1 MLGSNCLTLGIG
13 AAERKAGR
21 TGQEFRLTQTA
32 LVVGGGCIGA
42 FLFVSFGGA
51 PTRDE
56 ELMKNDYR
64 AALIR
69 REWVHV
75 AGPALRAVFCVS
87 AGLMLFASTSVFG
100 QTAYAMQFNQANNNF
115 GLINLLT
122 GNFTLLGTEGS
133 TLFNDVAG
141 SPNGNLYGIINSA
154 SLVTLNTNNGAVLT
168 SVSFSV
174 GGIESLAIAS
184 NGTLYGATQGALYTI
199 NPLTGAA
206 SLVGNFNNSAI
217 GNSGQNI
224 RFGSDGNLY
233 DTDGGVS
240 ANNTDLFQIST
251 VNGQATL
258 MGVVTNFP
266 GLCLENA
273 GSQMYGV
280 GIQLGSASSLFQDLV
295 GIDLSSLKP
304 GGTNLDG
311 SAWDISYNLLTAN
324 FPNNYNFSS
333 ADLFIVPA
341 PEPSTVSLSILGGML
356 FLMISHKR
364 IRC

>member
-1 MLGSNCLTLGIG
+1 
-13 AAERKAGR
+13 
-21 TGQEFRLTQTA
+21 
-32 LVVGGGCIGA
+32 
-42 FLFVSFGGA
+42 
-51 PTRDE
+51 
-56 ELMKNDYR
+56 MKNDYQAVLVWRER
-64 AALIR
+64 ARLVETTFRTLVCI
-69 REWVHV
+69 
-75 AGPALRAVFCVS
+75 S
-87 AGLMLFASTSVFG
+87 AALMLFASNPASG
-100 QTAYAMQFNQANNNF
+100 QTAYAMQFNQANNSF
-115 GLINLLT
+115 GTVNLLT
-122 GNFTLLGTEGS
+122 GSFTQLGSEGS
-133 TLFNDVAG
+133 TLFNDIAA
-141 SPNGNLYGIINSA
+141 SPNGNLYGIINTA

-168 SVSFSV
+168 SVSFNV

-184 NGTLYGATQGALYTI
+184 DGTLYGATQGALYTI

-251 VNGQATL
+251 GNGQATL

-295 GIDLSSLKP
+295 GIDLSNLQT
-304 GGTNLDG
+304 GGTNSDG
-311 SAWDISYNLLTAN
+311 SPFDIAYNLLTAN
-324 FPNNYNFSS
+324 FPNNYNISS

-341 PEPSTVSLSILGGML
+341 PEPSTVSLAILGGTL
-356 FLMISHKR
+356 FLMIRHKR

>member
-1 MLGSNCLTLGIG
+1 
-13 AAERKAGR
+13 
-21 TGQEFRLTQTA
+21 
-32 LVVGGGCIGA
+32 
-42 FLFVSFGGA
+42 
-51 PTRDE
+51 
-56 ELMKNDYR
+56 MKNDNQ

-69 REWVHV
+69 RGWAHL
-75 AGPALRAVFCVS
+75 ARPALRAVFCVS
-87 AGLMLFASTSVFG
+87 AALMLSASTSVSG
-100 QTAYAMQFNQANNNF
+100 QTAYAMQFNQANNRF
-115 GLINLLT
+115 GTINLLT
-122 GNFTLLGTEGS
+122 GNFTQLGTEGS
-133 TLFNDVAG
+133 TLFNDIAE
-141 SPNGNLYGIINSA
+141 SPNGTLFGIINSA

-184 NGTLYGATQGALYTI
+184 NGTLYGATQGALYTV
-199 NPLTGAA
+199 NPLTGVAT
-206 SLVGNFNNSAI
+206 LVGNFNNGAI

-233 DTDGGVS
+233 NTDGGVS

-251 VNGQATL
+251 VNGHATL

-295 GIDLSSLKP
+295 GIDLSNLKP
-304 GGTNLDG
+304 GGTNSDG
-311 SAWDISYNLLTAN
+311 SPFDVSYNLLTAN

-333 ADLFIVPA
+333 ANLFIVPA

>member
-1 MLGSNCLTLGIG
+1 
-13 AAERKAGR
+13 
-21 TGQEFRLTQTA
+21 
-32 LVVGGGCIGA
+32 
-42 FLFVSFGGA
+42 
-51 PTRDE
+51 
-56 ELMKNDYR
+56 
-64 AALIR
+64 
-69 REWVHV
+69 
-75 AGPALRAVFCVS
+75 
-87 AGLMLFASTSVFG
+87 
-100 QTAYAMQFNQANNNF
+100 
-115 GLINLLT
+115 
-122 GNFTLLGTEGS
+122 GS
-133 TLFNDVAG
+133 TLFNDIAA
-141 SPNGNLYGIINSA
+141 SPNGSLYGIINSG
-154 SLVTLNTNNGAVLT
+154 SLVTLNTNSGGVLT

-184 NGTLYGATQGALYTI
+184 DGTLYGATQGALYTV
-199 NPLTGAA
+199 NPLTGLA

-240 ANNTDLFQIST
+240 ANNTDLFQISM
-251 VNGQATL
+251 VNGHATL

-295 GIDLSSLKP
+295 GIDLSSLRP
-304 GGTNLDG
+304 GGTNLDC
-311 SAWDISYNLLTAN
+311 SPLDVSYNLLTAN

-333 ADLFIVPA
+333 ANSFIVPA
-341 PEPSTVSLSILGGML
+341 PEPSTVAVSILGGML

>member
-1 MLGSNCLTLGIG
+1 MKNGDQ
-13 AAERKAGR
+13 AER
-21 TGQEFRLTQTA
+21 
-32 LVVGGGCIGA
+32 
-42 FLFVSFGGA
+42 
-51 PTRDE
+51 
-56 ELMKNDYR
+56 
-64 AALIR
+64 IR
-69 REWVHV
+69 PGWAHLAR
-75 AGPALRAVFCVS
+75 PALRAVFCVL
-87 AGLMLFASTSVFG
+87 AGLILFAAFPVSG

-115 GLINLLT
+115 GTINLLT
-122 GNFTLLGTEGS
+122 GNFTHLGTEGS
-133 TLFNDVAG
+133 TLFNDIAA
-141 SPNGNLYGIINSA
+141 SPDGNLYGIINSA

-168 SVSFSV
+168 SASFSV

-199 NPLTGAA
+199 NPLTGVA

-295 GIDLSSLKP
+295 GIDLSNLKS

-311 SAWDISYNLLTAN
+311 SPFDIAYNLLTAN
-324 FPNNYNFSS
+324 FPNNYNISS

-341 PEPSTVSLSILGGML
+341 PEPSTVSLSILGGMM